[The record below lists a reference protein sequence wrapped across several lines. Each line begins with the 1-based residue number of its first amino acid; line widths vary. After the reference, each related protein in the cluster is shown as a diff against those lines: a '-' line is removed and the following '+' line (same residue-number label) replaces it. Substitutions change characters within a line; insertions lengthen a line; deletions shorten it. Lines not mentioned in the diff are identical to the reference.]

1 MLSCVRG
8 GGGKEKRKKGGK
20 GKKRGGPD
28 NSMESPGER
37 GGNHQ
42 QPHALLPHTLPL
54 QIKDPQAMDREGTWP
69 REIETENGRKVNVW
83 DKLEGGDL
91 V

>member
-1 MLSCVRG
+1 MG
-8 GGGKEKRKKGGK
+8 GKKGG
-20 GKKRGGPD
+20 GTGQLHGTPGG
-28 NSMESPGER
+28 EV
-37 GGNHQ
+37 GNHQ
-42 QPHALLPHTLPL
+42 QPHALPPHTLPL